1 MSRFSVYLNPEGVGY
16 LVDVQANLLNHLNTR
31 MVVPLLPADRAP
43 MPAQTLNPIFDVDG
57 VRHVLVTQFMAAVPV
72 SELREPVASL
82 EHRRDEILAAIDFLH
97 QGR

>member
-57 VRHVLVTQFMAAVPV
+57 VRHVLVTQFMAAAPCGLLKIKAFDARDK
-72 SELREPVASL
+72 EHDIVAAL
-82 EHRRDEILAAIDFLH
+82 DCLF
-97 QGR
+97 QGV